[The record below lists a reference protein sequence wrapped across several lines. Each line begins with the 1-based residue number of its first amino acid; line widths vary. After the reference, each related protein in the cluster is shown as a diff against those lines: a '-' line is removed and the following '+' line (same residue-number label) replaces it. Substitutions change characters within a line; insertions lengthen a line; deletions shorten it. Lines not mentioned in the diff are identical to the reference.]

1 MMSYVFSSV
10 FVLVDKTFVVINSSL
25 SENSSDFFSNSIT
38 FTEIS
43 FFYST
48 ATSNA
53 EVTGPLYLQD
63 LSIVDKII
71 NMQLLLL

>member
-43 FFYST
+43 FFCST